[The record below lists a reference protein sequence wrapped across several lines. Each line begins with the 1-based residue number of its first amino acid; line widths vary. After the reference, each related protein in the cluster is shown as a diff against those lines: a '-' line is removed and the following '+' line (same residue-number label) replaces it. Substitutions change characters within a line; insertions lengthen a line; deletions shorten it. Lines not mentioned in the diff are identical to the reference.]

1 MNSARQIRIV
11 YVNHTGSVSGAERVL
26 INMVRGL
33 DRERFEPFVVCPA
46 DGDLM
51 RLLSAEDVTCVA
63 LPLALW
69 LGRSG
74 VERALLAAPVLLI
87 LIVEL
92 LNSAIE
98 ATVDRIGMERHVLA
112 GLAKDIGS
120 AAVMLSF
127 ILLGVVWLLVL
138 TTR

>member
-1 MNSARQIRIV
+1 MMRRQKSQGIRRMLRAF
-11 YVNHTGSVSGAERVL
+11 SSSGKGFA
-26 INMVRGL
+26 GAF
-33 DRERFEPFVVCPA
+33 REEAAFRQE
-46 DGDLM
+46 
-51 RLLSAEDVTCVA
+51 LLFACLA

-127 ILLGVVWLLVL
+127 VLLGVVWLLVL
-138 TTR
+138 TS

>member
-1 MNSARQIRIV
+1 MQREKMRGMGRFLRAFDSSAKGFAGAYREEQAFRQEL
-11 YVNHTGSVSGAERVL
+11 GFACL
-26 INMVRGL
+26 
-33 DRERFEPFVVCPA
+33 
-46 DGDLM
+46 
-51 RLLSAEDVTCVA
+51 A

-69 LGRSG
+69 LGHSG
-74 VERALLAAPVLLI
+74 VERALLAGPVLLI

-98 ATVDRIGMERHVLA
+98 AAVDRIGMERHVLA

-127 ILLGVVWLLVL
+127 ILLGVVWFLVL
-138 TTR
+138 SDR